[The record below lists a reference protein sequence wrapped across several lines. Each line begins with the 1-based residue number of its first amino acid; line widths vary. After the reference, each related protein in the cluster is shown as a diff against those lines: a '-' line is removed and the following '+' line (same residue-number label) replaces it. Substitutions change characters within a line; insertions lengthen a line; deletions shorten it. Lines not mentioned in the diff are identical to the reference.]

1 MVGGYANR
9 SEAAGLLISGKTR
22 EGCRRDVR
30 LRLRLRLLRL
40 LRPYAEKKLVG
51 GRQIVVIGVGQ
62 EDTYIR
68 KQPTNA

>member
-1 MVGGYANR
+1 MGGYANR
-9 SEAAGLLISGKTR
+9 SEAAGFLISGKRR
-22 EGCRRDVR
+22 EACRRDVR
-30 LRLRLRLLRL
+30 LRLRLLR

-51 GRQIVVIGVGQ
+51 GRQIVYGVGQ